1 MTKVRSS
8 WTSTCRGGRSPKDG
22 RCPPAPTTYPR
33 TRSAGRQIRIPIYKI
48 TSSPKLQPSAG
59 AYRAFGR
66 FYPRLQPF
74 RSHSGASG
82 FWAFA
87 VIIECVSFSPEF
99 AISPIEPMVSRKCS
113 SAEREFLAI
122 ACGQTL
128 ELKKNGSHHAP
139 TPESPVPV
147 GIVDAADQVP
157 GSPCASAAHCIAEAP
172 NVVPRMI
179 AIKAKFRKLYQ
190 LPDIPFLPWCI

>member
-99 AISPIEPMVSRKCS
+99 AISPIELMVSRKCS

-128 ELKKNGSHHAP
+128 ELKKM
-139 TPESPVPV
+139 
-147 GIVDAADQVP
+147 AATSSRVWP
-157 GSPCASAAHCIAEAP
+157 H
-172 NVVPRMI
+172 RRI
-179 AIKAKFRKLYQ
+179 AIWSHERLWARQCLRCERSNLHQQGQKAQHDRARSRHASGSR
-190 LPDIPFLPWCI
+190 PFL